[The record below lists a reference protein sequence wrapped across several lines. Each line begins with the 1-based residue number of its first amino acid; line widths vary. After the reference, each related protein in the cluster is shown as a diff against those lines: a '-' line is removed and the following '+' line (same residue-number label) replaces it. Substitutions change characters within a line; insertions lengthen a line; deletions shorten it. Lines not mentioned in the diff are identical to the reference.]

1 MFVYTLYE
9 RYLEEGKA
17 FVPKLVKALS
27 AGSSM
32 SPLEIGKIVGL
43 NVADPSFWMG
53 GLKVF
58 ERFIDDLEKNV
69 QQGKLNE

>member
-32 SPLEIGKIVGL
+32 SPLEIGKTVGL

-53 GLKVF
+53 GLKMF
-58 ERFIDDLEKNV
+58 ERFITDLEKV
-69 QQGKLNE
+69 I